1 MSNFALKRDFGAWY
15 VAHDFF
21 GQCQSVEAV
30 FYPKRERY
38 YLGVGINITYEGCY
52 QLRISDMGGVP
63 KRQHRLM
70 LIKSHCHNE
79 VLKSICLDFRA
90 LNIDPNGP
98 IKLKLV
104 QTNSILEG
112 FINDIPLIDFE
123 DTDLRVFHKSGYGGV
138 WIHPGRAAE
147 IEDFNVIGIKGEAP
161 ARFVPPKDSDL
172 CYTLDMYSVE
182 VGKTPPCWS
191 VVPYEPEWTVKELNG
206 EKVFS
211 SQYTDTISKIHL
223 HTFENEPSIKATV
236 SFDEIGHGAQAGFLL
251 RHAPDTAYVR
261 VGYSAAKG
269 KWFIEDVPAFYDC
282 KSQHFYSEHYKVN
295 FGECYKVEIETK
307 DDKISLTV
315 NGELL
320 ISAEGMRQVEYGRLG
335 LFAEECVFSV
345 HSYKAHTPHATPAQD
360 GVIKYIAEPDISAAS
375 MGIVE
380 APDGKLI
387 GIRKVL
393 PQNELLGDAIPS
405 EHFKRT
411 RKNKGILVSED
422 KGLSFE
428 LSFDEKYEGMCTHGK
443 YVSILRLKNGKYVQ
457 VHYHTENFVVS
468 ESDDLINWREIGIIC
483 SHCEGGYSIFHAQS
497 LAEFTL
503 PDGRQRLYIP
513 IIHTPPY
520 EGVSISPVRC
530 HNTVVYYSDDGGCTW
545 EASETC
551 TNDLIEETGF
561 SGVPDYAE
569 TKLVYC
575 SDDTLR
581 LYCTRNDSRFLT
593 YSESYD
599 FGKTWHGLH
608 SIRHMQCAKSSF
620 SVMQDPYEKGT
631 YYMAF
636 VNDRSWSRGNVS
648 PRTRFTLARSYDGKN
663 WEFLCDL
670 ERFATRIADDYP
682 GIYVPLFQ
690 VVDPVVTVF
699 RDYIIV
705 DSGISARQSIEE
717 CKPGSTKAVHHEQR
731 TGIIRIEK
739 SKLVAKPWN
748 EYSISDMSLL
758 EDDGEVWL

>member
-1 MSNFALKRDFGAWY
+1 MLNFAFKRDFGAWH
-15 VAHDFF
+15 VAHDFY

-38 YLGVGINITYEGCY
+38 YLGIGINLTYEGCY

-63 KRQHRLM
+63 ERQHRLM

-79 VLKSICLDFRA
+79 VLKSICLDFKA

-112 FINDIPLIDFE
+112 FINDIPIIDYE
-123 DTDLRVFHKSGYGGV
+123 DTDLRVFHKVGYGGV

-147 IEDFNVIGIKGEAP
+147 VEDFNVTGIKRAAP
-161 ARFVPPKDSDL
+161 AGFVPPKDSDL
-172 CYTLDMYSVE
+172 CYTLDMDSVE

-191 VVPYEPEWTVKELNG
+191 VVPYTPEWTVKKLNG

-211 SQYTDTISKIHL
+211 SQYTNTLSKIHL
-223 HTFENEPSIKATV
+223 HTFENEPSIAATL
-236 SFDEIGHGAQAGFLL
+236 SFDEIGNAAQAGFLL

-261 VGYSAAKG
+261 VGYSVAKG

-282 KSQHFYSEHYKVN
+282 KSQHFYSELYEVN
-295 FGECYKVEIETK
+295 SGECYKVEIETK

-315 NGELL
+315 NGKLL
-320 ISAEGMRQVEYGRLG
+320 ISASGMRQVEYGRLG

-411 RKNKGILVSED
+411 RNNKGILVSED
-422 KGLSFE
+422 KGLSFQ
-428 LSFDEKYEGMCTHGK
+428 LSFDKKYEGMCTHGK
-443 YVSILRLKNGKYVQ
+443 YVSILRLKCGKYVQ

-530 HNTVVYYSDDGGCTW
+530 HNTVVYYSDDGGRTW

-551 TNDLIEETGF
+551 TNDLILETGF
-561 SGVPDYAE
+561 AGVPDYAE

-608 SIRHMQCAKSSF
+608 SIRYMQCAKSSF

-682 GIYVPLFQ
+682 GIYIPLFQ
-690 VVDPVVTVF
+690 VVDPVVSVF

-731 TGIIRIEK
+731 TGIIRLEK